1 MQNITNI
8 AHVVIRVEDELQSRW
23 CFVVVK
29 FVAVG
34 LEAEEAIFSAEDND
48 EDDSRMRDHR
58 AYKSVGDKRCTNDFV
73 E

>member
-8 AHVVIRVEDELQSRW
+8 AHVVICVEDELQSRG

-34 LEAEEAIFSAEDND
+34 LEAEEAVFSERGA
-48 EDDSRMRDHR
+48 RW
-58 AYKSVGDKRCTNDFV
+58 
-73 E
+73 